1 MAYKFEEDDTYRYLV
16 EKFTAEK
23 IASRFDFVHNILN
36 AYIKQNELE
45 DRVIVSLNM
54 IEHIVVD
61 YFVDIDRL
69 KELPKIEKTNEVKIY
84 SYLSFWMLRHK
95 PLQIKNK
102 DGEDDLVFVN
112 EDCTAA
118 FLISFLFKDPENV
131 SLIEDRKPQVDEFV
145 KTLRYHLIYRNYS
158 AQNIELMLLAFL
170 AGRGYQYSVD
180 YQK

>member
-1 MAYKFEEDDTYRYLV
+1 MAYNFEEDETYRYLV
-16 EKFTAEK
+16 EKFGEAK
-23 IASRFDFVHNILN
+23 IASRFDFVYNILDE
-36 AYIKQNELE
+36 YIKQNELE
-45 DRVIVSLNM
+45 GKVIVSFNM

-69 KELPKIEKTNEVKIY
+69 KELSKIIKTNEVKIY
-84 SYLSFWMLRHK
+84 SYLSYWMLRHK
-95 PLQIKNK
+95 ALQVVNE
-102 DGEDDLVFVN
+102 DGQDDLVFVN
-112 EDCTAA
+112 EDCVAA

-145 KTLRYHLIYRNYS
+145 KTLRYHLIYRSYS